1 MTTSVGVPQA
11 AVGQLAEAM
20 RGDVLTP
27 ESPGYDEARAV
38 WNGMFDRRPAVIARC
53 AGVAG
58 VIQAVEVARAN
69 AMEVAVRGG
78 SHSANGYGTC
88 DDGLVIDLSPM
99 KGIRVD
105 PESHTVRAEA
115 GLTWGEFDRETQAF
129 GLAVTGGR
137 FSTTG
142 IAGLALGSGSGWLE
156 RKCGLTGDNLL
167 SADVVTADGRFVKC
181 SPRENADLYWG
192 LRGGGGNFG
201 IVTSF
206 VFRLHE
212 IGPMIYG
219 GMLVCAPDRAGE
231 ILRFMREYMADAPDD
246 LGTAVAFV
254 SAPPEEFVPP
264 EMHFK
269 PMTGV
274 VICWTGDHAEGE
286 RVVAPIREVA
296 QPMMD
301 MVGPMPYV
309 ALQAML
315 DGGGPKGIRG
325 YMKAEFMNDLSDE
338 AIDVMVAHGG
348 ARPSPTTQLLLE
360 PMGGAI
366 SSTPDE
372 ETALGRRDVQWCY
385 HALSMWMEPGQEAQ
399 DAHFKW
405 AKDLAAALEPHTT
418 DGVYLNY
425 TSDEG
430 EDRVR
435 SSFGEEKYAK
445 LVALKDKYDPANMFH
460 LNQNIKPSIE
470 ATAASEQGRR
480 FQS

>member
-11 AVGQLAEAM
+11 AVEQLAGSM
-20 RGDVLTP
+20 RGEVLGP
-27 ESPGYDEARAV
+27 DSPGYDEARSV

-53 AGVAG
+53 SGPADVMA
-58 VIQAVEVARAN
+58 AVDFARAN
-69 AMEVAVRGG
+69 AMEVAVRCGG
-78 SHSANGYGTC
+78 HSANGYGTC
-88 DDGLVIDLSPM
+88 DDGMVIDLSPM

-105 PESHTVRAEA
+105 AESHTVRAEA

-142 IAGLALGSGSGWLE
+142 IAGLALGSGSGWIE

-167 SADVVTADGRFVKC
+167 SADVVTADGRLVKC

-212 IGPMIYG
+212 VGPMVYG

-246 LGTAVAFV
+246 LGAAVAFV

-269 PMTGV
+269 PITGIV
-274 VICWTGDHAEGE
+274 VCWTGDHAEGE

-309 ALQAML
+309 ALQSML
-315 DGGGPKGIRG
+315 DGGGQKGINA
-325 YMKAEFMNDLSDE
+325 YMKAEFMDE
-338 AIDVMVAHGG
+338 LTDAAIDKLVTHGG
-348 ARPSPTTQLLLE
+348 ARPSPSVQLLLE
-360 PMGGAI
+360 PLGGAI
-366 SSTPDE
+366 ARMGEDD
-372 ETALGRRDVQWCY
+372 TALGRRDVPWCY
-385 HALSMWMEPGQEAQ
+385 HALSMWMEPG
-399 DAHFKW
+399 DAVRQAHIAW
-405 AKDLAAALEPHTT
+405 AKQLATDLEPDTT
-418 DGVYLNY
+418 DGVYLNF
-425 TSDEG
+425 TSDASDECH
-430 EDRVR
+430 VR
-435 SSFGEEKYAK
+435 SSYGPEKYAR
-445 LVALKDKYDPANMFH
+445 LVALKDKYDPGNMFH
-460 LNQNIKPSIE
+460 LNANIKPSIE
-470 ATAASEQGRR
+470 ALARADG
-480 FQS
+480 FK

>member
-1 MTTSVGVPQA
+1 MTTSVEVAQA
-11 AVGQLAEAM
+11 AVEQLTEAM
-20 RGDVLTP
+20 RGAVLVP
-27 ESPGYDEARAV
+27 GSPGYDEARMV
-38 WNGMFDRRPAVIARC
+38 WNGMYDRRPAVIARP
-53 AGVAG
+53 AGVAD
-58 VIQAVEVARAN
+58 VIQAVDFARAN

-78 SHSANGYGTC
+78 GHSAVGYGTC
-88 DDGLVIDLSPM
+88 DDGLVIDLSAM

-129 GLAVTGGR
+129 GLALTGGR

-167 SADVVTADGRFVKC
+167 SADVVTADGRLVKC

-212 IGPMIYG
+212 VGPIIYG
-219 GMLVCAPDRAGE
+219 GMLVAAPDRAGE
-231 ILRFMREYMADAPDD
+231 ILRFMREYMADAPED
-246 LGTAVAFV
+246 LGGAVAFV

-269 PMTGV
+269 PIAGV
-274 VICWTGDHAEGE
+274 VLCWTGDHAEGE
-286 RVVAPIREVA
+286 RVIAPIREAA
-296 QPMMD
+296 QPLMD

-309 ALQAML
+309 ALQSML
-315 DGGGPKGIRG
+315 DGGAAKGINA
-325 YMKAEFMNDLSDE
+325 YMKAEFMEELSDA
-338 AIDVMVAHGG
+338 AIDKFVAHGN
-348 ARPSPTTQLLLE
+348 ARPSPSTQLLLE

-366 SSTPDE
+366 RKTGHDD
-372 ETALGRRDVQWCY
+372 TALGGRDVSWCY
-385 HALSMWMEPGQEAQ
+385 HALGMWMEPGEEAET
-399 DAHFKW
+399 AHREW
-405 AKDLAAALEPHTT
+405 ARKLAADLDPDTT

-425 TSDEG
+425 TSDVG
-430 EDRVR
+430 EERVR
-435 SSFGEEKYAK
+435 KSYGPEKYAR
-445 LVALKDKYDPANMFH
+445 LVELKDKYDPTNMFH
-460 LNQNIKPSIE
+460 LNQNIKPSTE
-470 ATAASEQGRR
+470 AMARAESGA
-480 FQS
+480 